1 MSLLSKK
8 KCAVCEGGTLPLDL
22 AEAERL
28 LKEVPGWTL
37 VENARFLERKLSFKG
52 FYATMSLVNA
62 VAFIAQQEGHHPD
75 LSIGYNY
82 CTIRLTTHAINGL
95 SENDFIVAAKIN
107 ELVGA

>member
-8 KCAVCEGGTLPLDL
+8 KCIVCEGGAMPLEL
-22 AEAERL
+22 QEAERL

-37 VENARFLERKLSFKG
+37 DKNARSIERKFGFKG

-62 VAFIAQQEGHHPD
+62 VAYIAQQEGHHPD
-75 LSIGYNY
+75 LSVGYNY
-82 CTIRLTTHAINGL
+82 CNIRLSTHAINGL

-107 ELVGA
+107 ALVD